1 MPPRPALARGR
12 VRHVG
17 DPVAFVVAETV
28 QQARDAAELVMV
40 DYDALPAVAE
50 TAAAARPG
58 QPQLWDEAP
67 NHNSTVWE
75 AGDEPGTQA
84 DFAKAPPGTKLQFA
98 KHAVALNSKAPRR
111 PPRREA

>member
-58 QPQLWDEAP
+58 QPPIWDEAP
-67 NHNSTVWE
+67 NNTRLVRD
-75 AGDEPGTQA
+75 AGDQAGTMA
-84 DFAKAPPGTKLQFA
+84 ALAKAHHVPKLAHIGQAPG
-98 KHAVALNSKAPRR
+98 
-111 PPRREA
+111 RERVGQHGEI